1 MYKRKKTIVKDD
13 MYIQPLTKEKCNIL
27 VYLLKNDRNGDIPV
41 KVRKL
46 FQRNANVKFWRKRQ
60 SGGGF
65 VLGKSII

>member
-1 MYKRKKTIVKDD
+1 MIVKNNIF
-13 MYIQPLTKEKCNIL
+13 IQPLTKEKCNIL

-41 KVRKL
+41 KERKH

-65 VLGKSII
+65 VLGKSVI